1 MSVRMSTQVRTN
13 HRLYIPC
20 SRWYYQTEILHYSK
34 GTVCHQKR
42 LIISVCTKI
51 LSDRGLDSP
60 RLSDVVWNGEQDH
73 HPVKDSLRAEQLLH
87 YYYLLQ
93 QAASNQRSFGHSNR
107 PTKGRLK
114 NNIDNMFQKKIIL
127 PAGVGVFLIIII
139 TE

>member
-1 MSVRMSTQVRTN
+1 MQRF
-13 HRLYIPC
+13 
-20 SRWYYQTEILHYSK
+20 YQTEI
-34 GTVCHQKR
+34 

-73 HPVKDSLRAEQLLH
+73 HPVKDSLRAEQLLN
-87 YYYLLQ
+87 YYLLQ

-139 TE
+139 IITE